1 MVNPNVLSLWS
12 HIDTTKKSPES
23 PFSVPGVANS
33 TLANRE
39 IIPSNWLSLREKWK
53 WKHHWNFRV
62 FDWEK
67 YVLLKLKAW
76 KSLSCCPQKNWRWIK
91 VSTLNFWVSSVKS
104 VFFPW
109 LKHFYPILM
118 GISVTIIPRGSRS
131 SSYIPTFWGSKT
143 NVKNQQNAK
152 CHWEK
157 LVCN

>member
-1 MVNPNVLSLWS
+1 MKPHW
-12 HIDTTKKSPES
+12 HHKKISG
-23 PFSVPGVANS
+23 VPLLGPRRGKFH
-33 TLANRE
+33 LGKQE

-104 VFFPW
+104 VFFPCW
-109 LKHFYPILM
+109 STSIQFWWA
-118 GISVTIIPRGSRS
+118 VTIIPRGSRS

-157 LVCN
+157 LVCSNDLW